1 MYFANFALT
10 TIVTTSIVFSMVG
23 KLQTELK
30 QNKPFRSL
38 EEEAL
43 LNIERTNEYLLNK
56 LNIVIK
62 AKDLTGTQYNVLRI
76 LRGAGE
82 EGLICSEVSERM
94 VTKESDITRLLDR
107 LENRGFISR
116 ERPTSN
122 RRIVIAR
129 IADEGLK
136 VLAELDQPVDEC
148 NIGLLTH
155 LGHENL
161 AILNNLLVVIRH
173 PN

>member
-1 MYFANFALT
+1 V
-10 TIVTTSIVFSMVG
+10 ITSIVVFMVS

-30 QNKPFRSL
+30 QTKPFRSL

-43 LNIERTNEYLLNK
+43 LNLERTNEYLSNK
-56 LNIVIK
+56 LLSVIK
-62 AKDLTGTQYNVLRI
+62 EKDLTATQYNVLRI

-82 EGLICSEVSERM
+82 EGLICSEISERM

-107 LENRGFISR
+107 LENRLFITR
-116 ERPTSN
+116 ERPANN

-129 IADEGLK
+129 ITGEGLNL
-136 VLAELDQPVDEC
+136 LAELDAPVDDC
-148 NIGLLTH
+148 NVALLGH
-155 LGHENL
+155 LGQENL
-161 AILNNLLVVIRH
+161 TILNNLLVAIRN